1 MKNQKRY
8 AKALVRKISDKEGML
23 QGVIGSTAT
32 VDRYGESVD
41 QGSWNLEHFKQN
53 PVILWA
59 HNLSFGEDRPPI
71 AKAVNVGV
79 EDKELVFDIQFDM
92 KDEFAASIYRKYKE
106 GFLNAFSVGFI
117 SHSQGMMNDVPLL
130 MDNEL
135 LELSAVPV
143 PANPEALQALKAR
156 SFSVRSFKSMVDEVE
171 KEAKDAADEVEK
183 DEKPADE
190 TPATETEPQKD
201 IVVDEPSDDTAGA
214 IDDGSASRTDP
225 ENLSVGTKKRLLA
238 VVREATKQLQ
248 NVLAIAN
255 AELRSSTNTREK
267 GNNNQ

>member
-1 MKNQKRY
+1 MKTQKRY
-8 AKALVRKISDKEGML
+8 AKALVRKISDTEGML

-32 VDRYGESVD
+32 IDRYGESVD
-41 QGSWNLEHFKQN
+41 QGSWDLESFKKN

-59 HNLSFGEDRPPI
+59 HNLSMNEDRPPI
-71 AKAVNVGV
+71 AKAVNVDV
-79 EDKELVFDIQFDM
+79 VDKELVFDIQFDM

-117 SHSQGMMNDVPLL
+117 SHSQGMMNDAPLL

-156 SFSVRSFKSMVDEVE
+156 SFSVRSFKSLVDEVE
-171 KEAKDAADEVEK
+171 KEAKDEADQAEK
-183 DEKPADE
+183 EDKKPADE
-190 TPATETEPQKD
+190 TPAPEIESIKD
-201 IVVDEPSDDTAGA
+201 IVVDEPTPEAGTVE
-214 IDDGSASRTDP
+214 DGSAKRTDP
-225 ENLSVGTKKRLLA
+225 ENLSVGTKKRLVA
-238 VVREATKQLQ
+238 VVREATMQLQ
-248 NVLAIAN
+248 AALAIVN